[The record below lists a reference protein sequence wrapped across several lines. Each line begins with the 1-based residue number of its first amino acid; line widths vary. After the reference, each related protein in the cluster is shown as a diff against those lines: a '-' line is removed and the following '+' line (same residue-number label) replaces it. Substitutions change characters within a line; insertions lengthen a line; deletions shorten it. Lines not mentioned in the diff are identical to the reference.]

1 MKSDPLKL
9 HFYRSSNG
17 IRNFGDELSPLFVE
31 MASNRRVELSNVS
44 NCDIISLGSI
54 FEGVAKKLY
63 QRKLKLNFNPI
74 HVWGTGLIGSKDIK
88 NKIIKNNFKIH
99 AVRGIK
105 TQKKIGTNIDVFCD
119 PGLLAGRLIKDQRKK
134 NKILIMPHISHHNL
148 PEIAELH
155 RRIKG
160 SVIADLSQ
168 DPIEILK
175 LISSSDLVL
184 SSSLHGLICAD
195 SFGIP
200 NIRLKVSM
208 ELKGGD
214 FKFNDYYSSIGRTEV
229 CIKADETEQNLIS
242 LFDNFNSLYQNN
254 IESLCDN
261 LLKSFPNKLK

>member
-1 MKSDPLKL
+1 MKSEALKL

-17 IRNFGDELSPLFVE
+17 VRNFGDELSPLFVE
-31 MASNRRVELSNVS
+31 MASNRRVELSNVP

-99 AVRGIK
+99 AIRGTK
-105 TQKKIGTNIDVFCD
+105 TQEKIGTNIGVFCD
-119 PGLLAGRLIKDQRKK
+119 PGLLAGRLIEERRKK
-134 NKILIMPHISHHNL
+134 IKILIMPHISHHNL
-148 PEIAELH
+148 PEIIELQK
-155 RRIKG
+155 RIKG

-184 SSSLHGLICAD
+184 SSSLHGLICSD

-208 ELKGGD
+208 NLKGGD
-214 FKFNDYYSSIGRTEV
+214 FKFNDYYSSIGRKEV
-229 CIKADETEQNLIS
+229 CIKADETERNLAS
-242 LFDNFNSLYQNN
+242 LFNNFDPSYQNN
-254 IESLCDN
+254 IENLCSK
-261 LLKSFPNKLK
+261 LLKSFPNELK